1 VSRTNVIEWVNP
13 GPEDILWVYPFEDIR
28 WGSVLVVHEYET
40 AVFMRD
46 GKIYDVL
53 PPGRHVLTTQN
64 LPLLT
69 RAFRLVA
76 GYGETPFKARIVF
89 VSLKQFR
96 GKFGLSTRVKLG
108 PRTLYMT
115 ELQSFGEFWYR
126 VSDPVLFL
134 TQVAG
139 AVRELTSTAVADFI
153 RNYFVETL
161 IQEIS
166 KYTAI
171 DIYTNLTQVTSRLKA
186 GAIQDAFAQRGLELI
201 DVKIAGI
208 TLPQLER
215 MEKEDPTYGLPLL
228 LAIQKGDEDKV
239 LEIVKT
245 VEVMRALGKSPAAG
259 WMGALV
265 AMPTLMQQAIPPTQP
280 QQPQQVPSQP
290 PQVPAQVQESP
301 IVAKLRELKK
311 MLDEGLITQEEYD
324 QLRKELLEKYR
335 KEM

>member
-1 VSRTNVIEWVNP
+1 MSKTNVIEWVNP
-13 GPEDILWVYPFEDIR
+13 GPDDILWMYPYEDIR

-69 RAFRLVA
+69 RAFNLIM
-76 GYGETPFKARIVF
+76 GYGETPFKARVVF
-89 VSLKQFR
+89 ISLKQFR
-96 GKFGLSTRVKLG
+96 GRFGLSTRVKLG

-126 VSDPVLFL
+126 VGDPVLFL

-139 AVRELTSTAVADFI
+139 ALREFSSPMVADFI
-153 RNYFVETL
+153 RNYFMESF
-161 IQEIS
+161 IQEMS
-166 KYTAI
+166 KYTAVE
-171 DIYTNLTQVTSRLKA
+171 IYSNLSEVSARIKA
-186 GAIQDAFAQRGLELI
+186 GVIHDAFRQRGLELI
-201 DVKIAGI
+201 DVKIGGVS
-208 TLPQLER
+208 LPQLER

-245 VEVMRALGKSPAAG
+245 VEIMRALGRSPAAG
-259 WMGALV
+259 WMGALI
-265 AMPTLMQQAIPPTQP
+265 AMPGLLQPVVQQQAQPQPQQAPPAPP
-280 QQPQQVPSQP
+280 QQPQR
-290 PQVPAQVQESP
+290 ETP
-301 IVAKLRELKK
+301 IVEKLRELKE
-311 MLDEGLITQEEYD
+311 MLDEGLITQEEYESMK
-324 QLRKELLEKYR
+324 KELLEKY
-335 KEM
+335 KQEM

>member
-1 VSRTNVIEWVNP
+1 MSKTNVIEWVNP
-13 GPEDILWVYPFEDIR
+13 GPDDILWMYPYEDIR

-69 RAFRLVA
+69 RAFNLIM
-76 GYGETPFKARIVF
+76 GYGETPFKARVVF
-89 VSLKQFR
+89 ISLKQFR
-96 GKFGLSTRVKLG
+96 GRFGLSTRVKLG

-126 VSDPVLFL
+126 VGDPVLFL

-139 AVRELTSTAVADFI
+139 ALREFSSPMVADFI
-153 RNYFVETL
+153 RNYFMESF
-161 IQEIS
+161 IQEMS
-166 KYTAI
+166 KYTAVE
-171 DIYTNLTQVTSRLKA
+171 IYSNLSEVSARIKA
-186 GAIQDAFAQRGLELI
+186 GVIHDAFRQRGLELI
-201 DVKIAGI
+201 DVKIGGVS
-208 TLPQLER
+208 LPQLER

-245 VEVMRALGKSPAAG
+245 VEIMRALGRSPAAG
-259 WMGALV
+259 WMGALI
-265 AMPTLMQQAIPPTQP
+265 AMPGLLQPVVQQQAQPQPQQAPSAPP
-280 QQPQQVPSQP
+280 QQPQRKT
-290 PQVPAQVQESP
+290 P
-301 IVAKLRELKK
+301 IVEKLRELKE
-311 MLDEGLITQEEYD
+311 MLDEGLITQEEYESMK
-324 QLRKELLEKYR
+324 KELLEKY
-335 KEM
+335 KQEM

>member
-1 VSRTNVIEWVNP
+1 MSKTNVIEWVNP
-13 GPEDILWVYPFEDIR
+13 GPDDILWMYPYEDIR

-69 RAFRLVA
+69 RAFNLIM
-76 GYGETPFKARIVF
+76 GYGETPFKARVVF
-89 VSLKQFR
+89 ISLKQFR
-96 GKFGLSTRVKLG
+96 GRFGLSTRVKLG

-126 VSDPVLFL
+126 VGDPVLFL

-139 AVRELTSTAVADFI
+139 ALREFSSPMVADFI
-153 RNYFVETL
+153 RNYFMESF
-161 IQEIS
+161 IQEMS
-166 KYTAI
+166 KYTAVE
-171 DIYTNLTQVTSRLKA
+171 IYSNLSEVSARIKA
-186 GAIQDAFAQRGLELI
+186 GVIHDAFRQRGLELI
-201 DVKIAGI
+201 DVKIGGVS
-208 TLPQLER
+208 LPQLER

-245 VEVMRALGKSPAAG
+245 VEIMRALGRSPAAG
-259 WMGALV
+259 WMGALI
-265 AMPTLMQQAIPPTQP
+265 AMPGLLQPVVQQQAQPQPQQAPPAPP
-280 QQPQQVPSQP
+280 QQPQRKT
-290 PQVPAQVQESP
+290 P
-301 IVAKLRELKK
+301 IVEKLRELKE
-311 MLDEGLITQEEYD
+311 MLDEGLITQEEYESMK
-324 QLRKELLEKYR
+324 KELLEKY
-335 KEM
+335 KQEM